1 MTMSTE
7 ISRDELTALLVSDPP
22 VLLEAL
28 GEPYFRKGHLPGAK
42 QIDYL
47 QVIDQVS
54 AMQIAPDAPIVVYCA
69 SDTCKNSHLA
79 AEALVGAG
87 YANVRVYAEG
97 KAGWQHAG
105 LTLVRDG
112 SR

>member
-1 MTMSTE
+1 MVAE
-7 ISRDELTALLVSDPP
+7 IMRDELAALLSSHPP

-42 QIDYL
+42 RIDYL
-47 QVIDQVS
+47 QAIDQVQ
-54 AMQIAPDAPIVVYCA
+54 AMQIAAEAPIVVYCA

-79 AEALVGAG
+79 AQALAGAG
-87 YANVRVYAEG
+87 YANVRVYVEG

-105 LTLVRDG
+105 LTLVRD
-112 SR
+112 